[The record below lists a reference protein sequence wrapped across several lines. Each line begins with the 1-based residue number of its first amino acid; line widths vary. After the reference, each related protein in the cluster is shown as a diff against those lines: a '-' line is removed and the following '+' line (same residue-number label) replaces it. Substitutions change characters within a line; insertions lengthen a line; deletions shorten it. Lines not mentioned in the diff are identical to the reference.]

1 MYRKEEFYQLFRSAP
16 LPFKIFSFSES
27 GQPPE
32 TQTNSPLFYSHKMT
46 TDITLK
52 VFEEC
57 GFHQGTNAMICHILI
72 GRSFTD
78 PQLQTLNDFQKC
90 CHFSSTYLMGTK
102 SELHNRMKELSSRLG
117 KQVPFYPRSYYPPD
131 DYEELLEAWNA
142 RKYWI
147 IKAPALSRAREIRV
161 VSSDDEKPPMLPY
174 VVEEYITPPY
184 LITGRKFDIR
194 LYALITSINPMTI
207 YYHREGLGLFAVHEY
222 RHSDDMNLSDL
233 QMHLTNY
240 EINRNSDGFI
250 ECDGTTEK
258 IQNSKWSLPFLWKY
272 FDEIGVDSK
281 KLRQEIEDVSTSAII
296 ACMCSIRNAQNKNI
310 KHHRKSSFEFVGVD
324 ILLDENLKPYLLEI
338 NISPSMAGT
347 SKLDEKIKLE
357 VAHDLYNIV
366 RILDVS
372 SLHPKEC
379 MGYFAYEREYF
390 LSKQK
395 QILLKTQF
403 VNNEESGGFLDGFFG
418 LFSDNRSNS
427 DFFNDKKVTREQAVI
442 DGLIDPWDSP
452 TFAEYTIVREFIE
465 EQERSRGFHR
475 AYPRRKNIRQF
486 EKCFDFYNYEDI
498 VLNKW
503 ISMDKRKRFEILIE
517 NFDMYYTALQK
528 CCKIR
533 DECDKPD
540 IVFPMKSDNNN
551 EKETDKNEKEIDKNE
566 KEAGKNEK
574 ETGKNEK
581 EADNDDHSYQDSQ
594 NSVINCSNEITNQ
607 QQSFQSQEN
616 EEQILDKKDI
626 NEEESLQSQSNKNLV
641 NDNSNQKA
649 QLQSSKKGGQEQ
661 NKGNSN
667 ESFDV
672 PLLNEEGSKD
682 NSTNASTA
690 EAEKEEEQSG
700 CLIQ

>member
-57 GFHQGTNAMICHILI
+57 GFHQGTNAMICHILV

-131 DYEELLEAWNA
+131 DYEELLEAWKA

-258 IQNSKWSLPFLWKY
+258 IQNSK
-272 FDEIGVDSK
+272 
-281 KLRQEIEDVSTSAII
+281 A
-296 ACMCSIRNAQNKNI
+296 
-310 KHHRKSSFEFVGVD
+310 
-324 ILLDENLKPYLLEI
+324 
-338 NISPSMAGT
+338 
-347 SKLDEKIKLE
+347 
-357 VAHDLYNIV
+357 
-366 RILDVS
+366 
-372 SLHPKEC
+372 
-379 MGYFAYEREYF
+379 
-390 LSKQK
+390 
-395 QILLKTQF
+395 
-403 VNNEESGGFLDGFFG
+403 
-418 LFSDNRSNS
+418 
-427 DFFNDKKVTREQAVI
+427 
-442 DGLIDPWDSP
+442 
-452 TFAEYTIVREFIE
+452 
-465 EQERSRGFHR
+465 
-475 AYPRRKNIRQF
+475 
-486 EKCFDFYNYEDI
+486 
-498 VLNKW
+498 
-503 ISMDKRKRFEILIE
+503 
-517 NFDMYYTALQK
+517 
-528 CCKIR
+528 
-533 DECDKPD
+533 
-540 IVFPMKSDNNN
+540 
-551 EKETDKNEKEIDKNE
+551 
-566 KEAGKNEK
+566 
-574 ETGKNEK
+574 
-581 EADNDDHSYQDSQ
+581 
-594 NSVINCSNEITNQ
+594 
-607 QQSFQSQEN
+607 
-616 EEQILDKKDI
+616 
-626 NEEESLQSQSNKNLV
+626 
-641 NDNSNQKA
+641 
-649 QLQSSKKGGQEQ
+649 
-661 NKGNSN
+661 
-667 ESFDV
+667 
-672 PLLNEEGSKD
+672 
-682 NSTNASTA
+682 
-690 EAEKEEEQSG
+690 
-700 CLIQ
+700 